1 MTEFVERR
9 PFSRIH
15 FNAPAELNQG
25 ALNVDAE
32 VLDISL
38 KGALLAVPDN
48 TAFDVSTS
56 LSLNIRLNDNVDIAM
71 EGRIAHREPG
81 RIGVACETIDLESIQ
96 HLRRLVE
103 LNVGDPAVM
112 ERELSELIHTAAP

>member
-9 PFSRIH
+9 PFSRIY
-15 FNAPAELNQG
+15 FNAPAELSQG
-25 ALNVDAE
+25 ALSVDAE

-48 TAFDVSTS
+48 TAFDVSAS

-112 ERELSELIHTAAP
+112 ERELSELVHTPTP

>member
-1 MTEFVERR
+1 MTEFEERR

-15 FNAPAELNQG
+15 FNAPAEVSQG
-25 ALNVDAE
+25 ALVVDAE

-48 TAFDVSTS
+48 TAFDINSS
-56 LSLNIRLNDNVDIAM
+56 LYLDIRLSGSVDIAM
-71 EGRIAHREPG
+71 QGRIAHREPG
-81 RIGVACETIDLESIQ
+81 RIGVACETIGLESIQ

-103 LNVGDPAVM
+103 LNVGDPAIM
-112 ERELSELIHTAAP
+112 ERELSELIHAAGP